1 MNTDLYPRI
10 TIVTPNLN
18 GDKYIEKTICSVLSQ
33 QYPNLEYIVIDGG
46 SNDKSM
52 DIICKFERYITF
64 FVSEPDRGH
73 AHALNKGF
81 SRATGEVMGW
91 INSDDLLLDRSLW
104 TIADVFT
111 KFSDVDWITSARPSV
126 CDESGCI
133 TVLNYE
139 GFSKRFFK
147 RGGYSG
153 QAYSTTWIQQES
165 TFWRRSLWNRA
176 GGQLDEALSLAVDFE
191 LWNRFFHFTKP
202 ASVVVPLGCFRV
214 HVGQRSTAQYDRYCA
229 EALSC
234 IDGNSSKILLRLAR
248 LWCAAKLHKLVAWRR
263 IMSLLYGD
271 RILKLSKTNDGR
283 WHRDLTWTA

>member
-176 GGQLDEALSLAVDFE
+176 GGQLDEALNFGIVFFTLPSLP
-191 LWNRFFHFTKP
+191 LLSFH
-202 ASVVVPLGCFRV
+202 SVVFACTLGKEAQPNTIAIVPKHLV
-214 HVGQRSTAQYDRYCA
+214 VSTAIAQRYY
-229 EALSC
+229 L
-234 IDGNSSKILLRLAR
+234 G
-248 LWCAAKLHKLVAWRR
+248 
-263 IMSLLYGD
+263 
-271 RILKLSKTNDGR
+271 
-283 WHRDLTWTA
+283 